1 MKKLPWICIY
11 GLYSIFYC
19 CYSLAADAQQYNIS
33 LAPFSGQLSQPTI
46 TAIHED
52 RDGFL
57 WIGTQSGLNRYDGSR
72 ITIFSSGDNAK
83 NWVPASDISQIAESS
98 EGELWIATYGGG
110 LAKYNDK
117 KNLFEKTRGS
127 TENGY
132 AFLKSLHISDN
143 GILWFGTRDAGVGM
157 YDPKLQ
163 KYAPWLK
170 SNSLNQNMGQ
180 TSDILEDK
188 SGQIWASGKDG
199 IYSLDPKEKTIQ
211 LYPLPAS
218 IKPPGS
224 LVTVTAIELG
234 SQKTIWVGTNAGN
247 VLNFS
252 LKNLTYTIMD
262 KNNDSPTG
270 WVTDLA
276 YSNNRLWIA
285 TDNGLSIQDK
295 DGLVIRRFTH
305 SNSNLSINDT
315 ICLYFAGNTIYVG
328 TTNGLNVIFPNS
340 FEKYQSKNSH
350 ISNDVLSFAEGV
362 DDTIWVGT
370 YDGVFYLNNESKFH
384 FTLENLYQDLKLAD
398 RRIMAMSI
406 NANELWLGFFRGGVQ
421 IIDLK
426 SGARIDSR
434 LPNNADLSVTSI
446 KHTRDGLA
454 WVSTYN
460 QGLFRLSDTDVQSL
474 FHAPDINRIP
484 ELTVYHVLETSNG
497 SILVGTET
505 NVYEVD
511 RSTGRVQLLNFVFRK
526 DGSKPV
532 ILSLTQDK
540 NGKIWIGTQNQ
551 GLFIWAF
558 NSEHSHSDT
567 IHPEFAKGNASIPS
581 STIYAIEFD
590 DEGNAWLST
599 TGGISKLSSEGEF
612 IKNYTTAD
620 GLQGNDFNFSSSFR
634 DSQGR
639 LYFGGSNGYNRFDPD
654 KSAVSTE
661 PPPVVLTGINIAGRD
676 PKLPVA
682 IHKLEALELSYKDYF
697 VSFEFSVLDFTDPKN
712 NQFRYKLKNFD
723 PQWIENGTRNSATYT
738 NLPAGVYYFQ
748 VQGANSAGVWNR
760 EGTSL
765 RLVVHPAPWWTWQ
778 AYLIYFAM
786 LIGLV
791 LVVKQYYDNS
801 VISKRAA
808 IMTREAHDVADRA
821 TDQLQEQME
830 YQDEFVK
837 IVHAHSLNTLELI
850 SDFITQQA
858 MFVDDELTRDAILN
872 NTARVSAL
880 AQLEGCLFYQG
891 DQLLANLESYTNS
904 IIDGLLLNSPELAE
918 SLTTINEMP
927 SRLIPV
933 ELATPLSIIIYELL
947 HNCFQH
953 AFEEPSRA
961 MYIQIALDRQDA
973 ENQYKQFYYK
983 LTVKDSGVGVPD
995 NVSPT
1000 YPENT
1005 GFAIVR
1011 SVVHGMSGKLS
1022 ISGQPGTT
1030 VSIVFSSEVDIL

>member
-1 MKKLPWICIY
+1 
-11 GLYSIFYC
+11 
-19 CYSLAADAQQYNIS
+19 
-33 LAPFSGQLSQPTI
+33 LAPFSHQLSQPTV
-46 TAIHED
+46 TAIYKD
-52 RDGFL
+52 GDGFL
-57 WIGTQSGLNRYDGSR
+57 WIGTQSGLNRYDGNKV
-72 ITIFSSGDNAK
+72 TTFSSNVATGH
-83 NWVPASDISQIAESS
+83 WVPASDISQITESS
-98 EGELWIATYGGG
+98 NGDIWIATYGGG
-110 LAKYNDK
+110 LARYIKA
-117 KNLFEKTRGS
+117 EKTFKKISGDPHGKYS
-127 TENGY
+127 
-132 AFLKSLHISDN
+132 FLKS
-143 GILWFGTRDAGVGM
+143 ILASNSGNIWFGTRDSGVGM
-157 YDPKLQ
+157 YDPKSQ
-163 KYAPWLK
+163 RYASWLTT
-170 SNSLNQNMGQ
+170 NILNQDMGQ
-180 TSDILEDK
+180 PADILEGDF
-188 SGQIWASGKDG
+188 GHIWAPGSHGLYLIDTKNQS
-199 IYSLDPKEKTIQ
+199 ISV
-211 LYPLPAS
+211 YPLPPQSDPGAS
-218 IKPPGS
+218 LDTP
-224 LVTVTAIELG
+224 TAIEIDPMGMLWIG
-234 SQKTIWVGTNAGN
+234 TSGGFVYKFDTKKLIYEEEAQITHVG
-247 VLNFS
+247 
-252 LKNLTYTIMD
+252 
-262 KNNDSPTG
+262 G
-270 WVTDLA
+270 WITDLA
-276 YSNNRLWIA
+276 YNAGNMWIA
-285 TDNGLSIQDK
+285 TDNGLVVVDHSTKSIK
-295 DGLVIRRFTH
+295 TFTRN
-305 SNSNLSINDT
+305 NSSLSSDLT
-315 ICLYFAGNTIYVG
+315 FCLLPSADAILVG
-328 TTNGLNVIFPNS
+328 TVAGLNVFSYSI
-340 FEKYQSKNSH
+340 FEKYQNNNSQ
-350 ISNDVLSFAEGV
+350 IFNDVSSFSESL
-362 DDTIWVGT
+362 DHDIWIGT
-370 YDGVFYLNNESKFH
+370 FDGVFRLDER
-384 FTLENLYQDLKLAD
+384 LKTHKSLAEVFGD
-398 RRIMAMSI
+398 SALIDHRVTAIDI
-406 NANELWLGFFRGGVQ
+406 NHNDLWLGFFQGGVQ
-421 IIDLK
+421 IVDLRN
-426 SGARIDSR
+426 GVSR
-434 LPNNADLSVTSI
+434 AANLPNNSDIAVTEIMHDNYGNTWIGTFNKGLYKINNGNITSYYENQISDFNLSE
-446 KHTRDGLA
+446 
-454 WVSTYN
+454 STIM
-460 QGLFRLSDTDVQSL
+460 F
-474 FHAPDINRIP
+474 
-484 ELTVYHVLETSNG
+484 LTEFGEDYVIVGSETSLYQIQ
-497 SILVGTET
+497 S
-505 NVYEVD
+505 
-511 RSTGRVQLLNFVFRK
+511 STGVVNKIDIVFRK
-526 DGSKPV
+526 DRSLPV
-532 ILSLTQDK
+532 ILSMAQNI
-540 NGKIWIGTQNQ
+540 NGDLWIGIKDV
-551 GLFIWAF
+551 GVFIW
-558 NSEHSHSDT
+558 SVIDT
-567 IHPEFAKGNASIPS
+567 SVKKIHPEFAKGNASIPS

-973 ENQYKQFYYK
+973 ENQYKQLYYK